1 MKLSVIDLSSTGV
14 STVIAEGDK
23 TTGIF
28 ETVYK
33 DRANIAITEYMDGR
47 GISARGIEKI
57 IDALISARSTVNAMG
72 ADECYVISTA
82 ALRNVDNLA
91 EVAEKVRMRTGIVI
105 NHLDGKTEA
114 YCDLVSNR
122 KYSAYDRVVLIDVGG
137 GSVELCDFSK
147 ERRSEMIC
155 LDFGPLKLRN
165 KYVGD
170 IYPTKDEAKQ
180 IKKFLRKKC
189 DDAGVPKKKDFSTAV
204 LVGSINDAIDAVYRE
219 YCDKMRLGGEFR
231 YDVYKQFVDFLLTS
245 PDRTRLIMKA
255 APEKINVL
263 PVAALILKEL
273 LKRFKLDNILISD
286 CGVKEG
292 YLILV
297 ATGAENAVPVD
308 LAASV
313 PNYAPVAPPEKKKSD
328 KPSGKKD
335 DKPSGKKDDKP
346 SGKKDGKTE
355 KSKGGKPSES
365 GKKKTAAEKT
375 ASGKG
380 KKPPQ
385 GKAEKPGGKAQG
397 GAKKSGDGK

>member
-57 IDALISARSTVNAMG
+57 IDALISARSTVKAMG

-219 YCDKMRLGGEFR
+219 YCDKMRLGGEFC

-313 PNYAPVAPPEKKKSD
+313 PNYAPVAPSEKKKS
-328 KPSGKKD
+328 
-335 DKPSGKKDDKP
+335 DKP

-385 GKAEKPGGKAQG
+385 GKAEKPGGKTQG

>member
-57 IDALISARSTVNAMG
+57 IDALISARSTVKAMG

-335 DKPSGKKDDKP
+335 
-346 SGKKDGKTE
+346 GKTE

-365 GKKKTAAEKT
+365 GKKKTTAEKT

>member
-57 IDALISARSTVNAMG
+57 IDALISARSTVKAMG

-219 YCDKMRLGGEFR
+219 YCDKMRLGGEFC

-335 DKPSGKKDDKP
+335 
-346 SGKKDGKTE
+346 GKTE

-365 GKKKTAAEKT
+365 GKKKTAA
-375 ASGKG
+375 
-380 KKPPQ
+380 
-385 GKAEKPGGKAQG
+385 
-397 GAKKSGDGK
+397 AKR

>member
-57 IDALISARSTVNAMG
+57 IDALISARSTVKAMG

-204 LVGSINDAIDAVYRE
+204 LVGSINDAINAVYRE
-219 YCDKMRLGGEFR
+219 YCDKMRLGGEFC

-328 KPSGKKD
+328 KPSGKK
-335 DKPSGKKDDKP
+335 G
-346 SGKKDGKTE
+346 GKTE
-355 KSKGGKPSES
+355 KSKSGKPSDS

-375 ASGKG
+375 SSGKG

-385 GKAEKPGGKAQG
+385 DKAEKPDGKAQG

>member
-57 IDALISARSTVNAMG
+57 IDALISARSTVKAMG

-335 DKPSGKKDDKP
+335 
-346 SGKKDGKTE
+346 GKTE

>member
-57 IDALISARSTVNAMG
+57 IDALISARSTVKAMG

-335 DKPSGKKDDKP
+335 
-346 SGKKDGKTE
+346 GKTE

-365 GKKKTAAEKT
+365 GKKKTAAEKA

>member
-57 IDALISARSTVNAMG
+57 IDALISARSTVKAMG

-204 LVGSINDAIDAVYRE
+204 LVGSINDAINAVYRE
-219 YCDKMRLGGEFR
+219 YCDKMRLGGEFC

-328 KPSGKKD
+328 KPSGKKG
-335 DKPSGKKDDKP
+335 GKA
-346 SGKKDGKTE
+346 E
-355 KSKGGKPSES
+355 KSKSGKPPES

-375 ASGKG
+375 SSGKG

-385 GKAEKPGGKAQG
+385 DKAEKPDGKAQG

>member
-57 IDALISARSTVNAMG
+57 IDALISARSTVKAMG

-335 DKPSGKKDDKP
+335 
-346 SGKKDGKTE
+346 GKTE

-385 GKAEKPGGKAQG
+385 GKAEKPDGKAQG

>member
-57 IDALISARSTVNAMG
+57 IDALISARSTVKAMG

-147 ERRSEMIC
+147 ERRCEMLF
-155 LDFGPLKLRN
+155 LDIGPLKHRN
-165 KYVGD
+165 NDVGD
-170 IYPTKDEAKQ
+170 I
-180 IKKFLRKKC
+180 
-189 DDAGVPKKKDFSTAV
+189 
-204 LVGSINDAIDAVYRE
+204 
-219 YCDKMRLGGEFR
+219 
-231 YDVYKQFVDFLLTS
+231 
-245 PDRTRLIMKA
+245 
-255 APEKINVL
+255 
-263 PVAALILKEL
+263 
-273 LKRFKLDNILISD
+273 
-286 CGVKEG
+286 
-292 YLILV
+292 
-297 ATGAENAVPVD
+297 
-308 LAASV
+308 
-313 PNYAPVAPPEKKKSD
+313 
-328 KPSGKKD
+328 
-335 DKPSGKKDDKP
+335 
-346 SGKKDGKTE
+346 
-355 KSKGGKPSES
+355 
-365 GKKKTAAEKT
+365 
-375 ASGKG
+375 
-380 KKPPQ
+380 
-385 GKAEKPGGKAQG
+385 
-397 GAKKSGDGK
+397 

>member
-14 STVIAEGDK
+14 STVIAEGDA

-33 DRANIAITEYMDGR
+33 DRINIAITEYFDGHR
-47 GISARGIEKI
+47 ISARGIEKI
-57 IDALISARSTVNAMG
+57 IDALISARSTVKAMG

-82 ALRNVDNLA
+82 ALRNVDNLS

-122 KYSAYDRVVLIDVGG
+122 RYAAYDRVVLIDIGG

-147 ERRSEMIC
+147 DRRSEMIC

-165 KYVGD
+165 KYVSD

-189 DDAGVPKKKDFSTAV
+189 DDADVPKKKKFSTAV
-204 LVGSINDAIDAVYRE
+204 LVGSINDAINAVYRE
-219 YCDKMRLGGEFR
+219 FCEKKRLSGEFT
-231 YDVYKQFVDFLLTS
+231 YDAYKQFVDFLEES

-297 ATGAENAVPVD
+297 ATGAEKAVPVD
-308 LAASV
+308 LAAPV
-313 PNYAPVAPPEKKKSD
+313 PSYAPVAPPEKKKSD
-328 KPSGKKD
+328 KAGKAGKAGKKGGASTD
-335 DKPSGKKDDKP
+335 EPVETQKSKSGGGATKTDKKP
-346 SGKKDGKTE
+346 TTE
-355 KSKGGKPSES
+355 KKSTSTEG
-365 GKKKTAAEKT
+365 
-375 ASGKG
+375 
-380 KKPPQ
+380 
-385 GKAEKPGGKAQG
+385 G
-397 GAKKSGDGK
+397 GAKKQATATTATVKGGGKKSEGDK

>member
-57 IDALISARSTVNAMG
+57 IDALISARSTVKAMG

-180 IKKFLRKKC
+180 IKKFMRKKC

-219 YCDKMRLGGEFR
+219 YCDKMRLGGEFC

-313 PNYAPVAPPEKKKSD
+313 PNYAPVAPPEKKKS
-328 KPSGKKD
+328 G
-335 DKPSGKKDDKP
+335 KP

-375 ASGKG
+375 VSGKG

>member
-57 IDALISARSTVNAMG
+57 IDALISARSTVKAMG

-165 KYVGD
+165 KYVSD

-204 LVGSINDAIDAVYRE
+204 LVGSINDAINAVYRE
-219 YCDKMRLGGEFR
+219 YCDKMRLGGEFC

-328 KPSGKKD
+328 KPSGKK
-335 DKPSGKKDDKP
+335 G
-346 SGKKDGKTE
+346 GKTE
-355 KSKGGKPSES
+355 KSKSGKPSDS

-375 ASGKG
+375 SSGKG

-385 GKAEKPGGKAQG
+385 GKAEKPDGKAQG
-397 GAKKSGDGK
+397 GAKKSRDGK

>member
-57 IDALISARSTVNAMG
+57 IDALISARSTVKAMG

-219 YCDKMRLGGEFR
+219 YCDKMRLGGEFC

-313 PNYAPVAPPEKKKSD
+313 PNYAPVAPPEKKKS
-328 KPSGKKD
+328 G
-335 DKPSGKKDDKP
+335 KP

-375 ASGKG
+375 VSGKG

>member
-1 MKLSVIDLSSTGV
+1 
-14 STVIAEGDK
+14 
-23 TTGIF
+23 
-28 ETVYK
+28 
-33 DRANIAITEYMDGR
+33 
-47 GISARGIEKI
+47 
-57 IDALISARSTVNAMG
+57 
-72 ADECYVISTA
+72 
-82 ALRNVDNLA
+82 
-91 EVAEKVRMRTGIVI
+91 
-105 NHLDGKTEA
+105 
-114 YCDLVSNR
+114 
-122 KYSAYDRVVLIDVGG
+122 
-137 GSVELCDFSK
+137 
-147 ERRSEMIC
+147 
-155 LDFGPLKLRN
+155 
-165 KYVGD
+165 
-170 IYPTKDEAKQ
+170 
-180 IKKFLRKKC
+180 
-189 DDAGVPKKKDFSTAV
+189 
-204 LVGSINDAIDAVYRE
+204 
-219 YCDKMRLGGEFR
+219 MRLGGEFC

-313 PNYAPVAPPEKKKSD
+313 PNYAPVAPSEKKKS
-328 KPSGKKD
+328 
-335 DKPSGKKDDKP
+335 DKP

-375 ASGKG
+375 SSGNG
-380 KKPPQ
+380 KKPPR
-385 GKAEKPGGKAQG
+385 GKAEKPDGKAQG

>member
-57 IDALISARSTVNAMG
+57 IDALISARSTVKAMG

-165 KYVGD
+165 KYVSD

-204 LVGSINDAIDAVYRE
+204 LVGSINDAINAVYRE
-219 YCDKMRLGGEFR
+219 YCDKMRLGGEFC

-328 KPSGKKD
+328 KPSGKK
-335 DKPSGKKDDKP
+335 G
-346 SGKKDGKTE
+346 GKTE
-355 KSKGGKPSES
+355 KSKSGKPSGS

-375 ASGKG
+375 SSGKG

-385 GKAEKPGGKAQG
+385 DKAEKPDGKAQG
-397 GAKKSGDGK
+397 GTKKSGDGK

>member
-57 IDALISARSTVNAMG
+57 IDALISARSTVKAMG

-137 GSVELCDFSK
+137 GSVELCDFFK

-165 KYVGD
+165 KYVSD

-204 LVGSINDAIDAVYRE
+204 LVGSINDAINAVYRE
-219 YCDKMRLGGEFR
+219 YCDKMRLGGEFC

-335 DKPSGKKDDKP
+335 
-346 SGKKDGKTE
+346 GKTE
-355 KSKGGKPSES
+355 KSKSGKPSES
-365 GKKKTAAEKT
+365 GKKKTAA
-375 ASGKG
+375 
-380 KKPPQ
+380 
-385 GKAEKPGGKAQG
+385 
-397 GAKKSGDGK
+397 AKR

>member
-14 STVIAEGDK
+14 STVIAEGDA

-33 DRANIAITEYMDGR
+33 DRINIAITEYFDGHR
-47 GISARGIEKI
+47 ISARGIEKI
-57 IDALISARSTVNAMG
+57 IDALISARSTVKAMG

-82 ALRNVDNLA
+82 ALRNVDNLS

-122 KYSAYDRVVLIDVGG
+122 RYAAYDRVVLIDIGG

-147 ERRSEMIC
+147 DRRSEMIC

-165 KYVGD
+165 KYVSD

-189 DDAGVPKKKDFSTAV
+189 DDANVPKKKKFSTAV
-204 LVGSINDAIDAVYRE
+204 LVGSINDAINAVYRE
-219 YCDKMRLGGEFR
+219 FCEKKRLSGEFT
-231 YDVYKQFVDFLLTS
+231 YDAYKQFVDFLEGS

-297 ATGAENAVPVD
+297 ATGAEKAVPVD
-308 LAASV
+308 LAAPV
-313 PNYAPVAPPEKKKSD
+313 PSYAPVAPPEKKKSD
-328 KPSGKKD
+328 KAGKAGKAGKKGGASTD
-335 DKPSGKKDDKP
+335 EPVETQKSKSGGGATKTDKKP
-346 SGKKDGKTE
+346 TTE
-355 KSKGGKPSES
+355 KKSTSTEG
-365 GKKKTAAEKT
+365 
-375 ASGKG
+375 
-380 KKPPQ
+380 
-385 GKAEKPGGKAQG
+385 G
-397 GAKKSGDGK
+397 GAKKQATATTATVKGGGKKSEGDK

>member
-47 GISARGIEKI
+47 GISVRGIEKI
-57 IDALISARSTVNAMG
+57 IDALISARSTVKAMG

-335 DKPSGKKDDKP
+335 
-346 SGKKDGKTE
+346 GKTE

-385 GKAEKPGGKAQG
+385 GKAEKPGGKTQG